1 MCQISSLSIC
11 IVVRPRATDADT
23 EMGKDDVCVACL
35 TFGRWA
41 RRSSD
46 SKHVALAEFC
56 ALIQMHSIDQDYCT
70 VHSSPLGPLGS
81 TG

>member
-1 MCQISSLSIC
+1 MCRTLSLSIC
-11 IVVRPRATDADT
+11 IAVRPRATETDS
-23 EMGKDDVCVACL
+23 EVVRDDVHTACL
-35 TFGRWA
+35 TIGRLA

-46 SKHVALAEFC
+46 STHVPLAELC
-56 ALIQMHSIDQDYCT
+56 VLMQMHSIDFDYCT